1 MRTSLLLVLTLS
13 GCVGVVNLNQDL
25 AATTDLIKKAHGLHG
40 DVCAPVDLANAEAD
54 LAFAKVELGEGDAQ
68 RARAH
73 ATAAASSAKA
83 AWASTESCGGK
94 DVDSDGVPDVLDR
107 CPNEAEDR
115 DGDRDEDG
123 CRDLDPAG
131 DADRDGLRNID
142 DDCPDQAEDFDQ
154 DHDDDGCPE
163 TSEDVDGDGK
173 IDAVDKCP
181 QDAEDVDGFED
192 ADGCPDDDN
201 DNDNVAD
208 TRDTCPN
215 AAEDIDDFEDAD
227 GCPDDDNDADLVPDV
242 LDQCPTQA
250 GTIDKKGCPANDAD
264 HDGVSDGNDK
274 CPTEPETRNGYL
286 DDDGCPDSQNLNAKI
301 TSSSISLPN
310 PIQFLMGTSDFDGGA
325 YAVLDDVARAMTD
338 SPTLHV
344 RVEAHTEGNGDESAN
359 QALSDKRAQAVVD
372 YLVSRGVDASRLEA
386 AGLGGTRPVDTNR
399 TEAGRSANRRIEFVI
414 VSR

>member
-201 DNDNVAD
+201 D
-208 TRDTCPN
+208 
-215 AAEDIDDFEDAD
+215 
-227 GCPDDDNDADLVPDV
+227 ADLVPDV